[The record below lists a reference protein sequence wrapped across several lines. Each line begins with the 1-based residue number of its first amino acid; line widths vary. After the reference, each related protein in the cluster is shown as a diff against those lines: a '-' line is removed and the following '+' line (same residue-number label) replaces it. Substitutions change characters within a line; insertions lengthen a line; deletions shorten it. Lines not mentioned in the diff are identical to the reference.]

1 MEEFSYLKNYDIQ
14 KKIDKLAKKYKNKKI
29 VIYGAGKLSDYIF
42 KNYDLS
48 KLNIIAVADKKFSK
62 NGDKFN
68 NIQGIEPVGIN
79 DIEFDAIIVFMKVY
93 YSTISLLFE
102 YGLYKKSKRKVKT
115 EWILSRDLYYEINQ
129 RIKGLFIK
137 KDTKQKYLFTFWEPK
152 DKIPSYV
159 KLCMETWQK
168 HLPDYKIVV
177 LDYENLNEW
186 LGYGYFDEYLY
197 NTFLLA
203 QQADAIRVAL
213 LYKYG
218 GIWLDADTIITSDKI
233 SDIINQKA
241 GTTLIDYHV
250 GFIAAKKGAKFLKK
264 WLKEVKKRIV
274 LHKLYR
280 CFSGML
286 KYIYSDMFKGHMESI
301 MYFSNSIINSFAP
314 DMKSKDFISLD
325 RMKLYALPEKNYY
338 TTLDPSSNNEYVDFY
353 FNNDLSDFVFEN
365 EKGIIMLHNS
375 WTPYEYK
382 KMNEEEFLKQN
393 CTLSKVLKK
402 YTEEEK

>member
-1 MEEFSYLKNYDIQ
+1 MSDFDYLKNYNIQ
-14 KKIDKLAKKYKNKKI
+14 KKIDKFAKKYKNKKI

-62 NGDKFN
+62 KGDTFN

-79 DIEFDAIIVFMKVY
+79 DIDFDVIIVFTKIY

-102 YGLYKKSKRKVKT
+102 YGLYKKSKQKVKT
-115 EWILSRDLYYEINQ
+115 EWILSRDLSYEISEK
-129 RIKGLFIK
+129 IKSLFIK
-137 KDTKQKYLFTFWEPK
+137 KDTKQKYVFTFWEPK
-152 DKIPSYV
+152 DKIPAYV
-159 KLCMETWQK
+159 KLCMKTWQK
-168 HLPDYKIVV
+168 HLPDYKIIV

-233 SDIINQKA
+233 NNIINHKA

-250 GFIAAKKGAKFLKK
+250 GFIAAKKGSIFLKK
-264 WLKEVKKRIV
+264 WLKEIKKRIL

-280 CFSGML
+280 CFSGIL
-286 KYIYSDMFKGHMESI
+286 KYFYSDMLKGHMGAI
-301 MYFSNSIINSFAP
+301 MYFGNGIINSFVE

-325 RMKLYALPEKNYY
+325 RKKLYALPEKNFY
-338 TTLDPSSNNEYVDFY
+338 TALETSRVEEYVDFY
-353 FNNDLSDFVFEN
+353 FNDDFSDFIFDN
-365 EKGIIMLHNS
+365 EQGIIMLHNS
-375 WTPYEYK
+375 WTPCEYR
-382 KMNEEEFLKQN
+382 KMSEEEILEKN
-393 CTLSKVLKK
+393 CTLSKILKK
-402 YTEEEK
+402 YIEE